1 MDKKKAVKLATAS
14 AVAASAFVAANPHT
28 SQAATDVATVVSQAK
43 AQFKA
48 AYYAYSQ
55 TVTETGKLPNISDVS
70 AAYNKAKKAYENA
83 VAVVNK
89 AGGAKKDAYLADL
102 QAAYET
108 YVFKANPKSGEAR
121 AATYIDAYKYAT
133 KLDKMR
139 QELEAAVDAKDL
151 KKAEELYHK
160 ISYELKTRTV
170 ILDRVY
176 GQTTRDLLRSQFKA
190 EAQKLRDSLVYDI
203 TVSMKAR
210 EAQDA
215 VKAGNLDKAKAALDQ
230 VNQYVSK
237 VTDAFKAELQKAAQ
251 DANKAY
257 EAALTPKV
265 ESVSAINAKQ
275 LVIKFNKAID
285 KSTVIESDN
294 TLVDGLLTV
303 NALKKAD
310 GTNSASVNP
319 DAASAS
325 LSEDGK
331 TLTVTLRTS
340 EAFDGKYAVAV
351 NKGVKTADGVEVPAY
366 SAILDVKDTVAPEFV
381 SATAEA
387 KTTTRTV
394 TVKFSEPVQSS
405 GVIAYVNGKAA
416 TVSRPAGT
424 PVDELVIQT
433 SDDLQAGQSYELS
446 LLNVKDYAG
455 NLIAT
460 NPFKTQFTVAAN
472 TSAPTVKDVKVTGE
486 NKLEVT
492 FDKAVDGNSF
502 TNNARIFD
510 VNGQLVTLL
519 NATVKSDGK
528 TVELT
533 AASRIPFGPNGTF
546 TGTLL
551 IGSDVTDT
559 LGNKLGTAYSKSVT
573 FTKDTVAPTVTK
585 VEYSNGKLVVTFSE
599 NITNKATNLTGSSV
613 INDSTGVVTPLSSIT
628 FGTTA
633 GTNARIVNNNQLE
646 IPVSLSAGNYTLR
659 LAKGT
664 VQDLAGT
671 PNENAASINSF
682 VVNAKATN
690 DTTPPTFTLVSSTNL
705 VDVDVAGQNANAAP
719 NDEQTITYTVQDNSG
734 LDLASVRDVNN
745 YTLDGKPLPAG
756 TYITT
761 DYNGTDSAP
770 LKVTLHLPSDK
781 ITESKTTYQLVISN
795 IKDKAGNVAAPQVSE
810 QFGLNEGV
818 KPVLTSATIPN
829 GDATTLVLGFTEA
842 VKNVSADDFE
852 FKVNGA
858 DITGAATLTPADMGT
873 DKGKYYVK
881 FATVKDSN
889 GKLYVDVDKSH
900 NVSPGDVAIATTAD
914 AEGFLDLSKSYVST
928 LTVKVAD
935 NADITDIQGNAV
947 VKGTTITV
955 K

>member
-14 AVAASAFVAANPHT
+14 AVAASAFVAANPNA
-28 SQAATDVATVVSQAK
+28 SEAATNVATVVSQAK
-43 AQFKA
+43 AQFKK
-48 AYYAYSQ
+48 AYYTYSH
-55 TVTETGKLPNISDVS
+55 TVTETGEFPNINDVYVE
-70 AAYNKAKKAYENA
+70 YNKAKKAYADA
-83 VAVVNK
+83 VALVK
-89 AGGAKKDAYLADL
+89 KSGGANKDAYLADL
-102 QAAYET
+102 DAT
-108 YVFKANPKSGEAR
+108 YKEYITKRVV
-121 AATYIDAYKYAT
+121 TYIDAYNYAV
-133 KLDKMR
+133 KLDGLR
-139 QELEAAVDAKDL
+139 QQLDEAIKAKDL
-151 KKAEELYHK
+151 AKAEELYHK
-160 ISYELKTRTV
+160 ISYELKSRTV

-176 GQTTRDLLRSQFKA
+176 GQSTRDLLRTKFKA
-190 EAQKLRDSLVYDI
+190 EAQKLRDSLIYDI
-203 TVSMKAR
+203 TVAMKAR
-210 EAQDA
+210 EVQDA
-215 VKAGNLDKAKAALDQ
+215 VKAGNLDKAKAAVDKINECLP
-230 VNQYVSK
+230 K
-237 VTDAFKAELQKAAQ
+237 VTDAFKAQLTDEAKKAV
-251 DANKAY
+251 DAY

-310 GTNSASVNP
+310 GTNSAPVSP

-331 TLTVTLRTS
+331 TLTVTLQTS

-502 TNNARIFD
+502 TNNARILD

-519 NATVKSDGK
+519 NATVESDGK

-533 AASRIPFGPNGTF
+533 AASQIPFGPNGTF

-559 LGNKLGTAYSKSVT
+559 LGNKLGTTYSKSVT

-599 NITNKATNLTGSSV
+599 NITNKATDLTGSSV
-613 INDSTGVVTPLSSIT
+613 INDSTGAVTQLSSIT

-682 VVNAKATN
+682 VVNTTATN
-690 DTTPPTFTLVSSTNL
+690 DTTAPTFTLVSGL
-705 VDVDVAGQNANAAP
+705 VDVDVTGLNTGAAP
-719 NDEQTITYTVQDNSG
+719 DDEQTISYTVQDASG

-761 DYNGTDSAP
+761 SYNGTDSAP
-770 LKVTLHLPSDK
+770 LTVTLHLPSDK

-795 IKDKAGNVAAPQVSE
+795 IKDKAGNYAAPQVSE
-810 QFGLNEGV
+810 QFELNEGV
-818 KPVLTSATIPN
+818 KPVLTSATISN

-842 VKNVSADDFE
+842 VQNVSADDFE

-858 DITGAATLTPADMGT
+858 DITGAATLTSVTSGT
-873 DKGKYYVK
+873 DKGKYYVT

-889 GKLYVDVDKSH
+889 GKLYADVDKSG
-900 NVSPGDVAIATTAD
+900 NVSTGDVAIATTAD
-914 AEGFLDLSKSYVST
+914 AAGSLDLNKSYVST

-935 NADITDIQGNAV
+935 SADITDIQGNAV